1 MAWKKDWYKKF
12 LINSDNDGEVYDM
25 LKRYFPRTC
34 LKFELFDD
42 EDNLIEAETYSEE
55 AIKDMAKRNIIK
67 IIETENGRIIKGN
80 PKGWIE
86 ELEELGEY
94 KVLEELKRREGIN

>member
-1 MAWKKDWYKKF
+1 MGF
-12 LINSDNDGEVYDM
+12 LINPENGDKVLNIM
-25 LKRYFPRTC
+25 NRYFPRTC
-34 LKFELFDD
+34 LEFELFDD

>member
-1 MAWKKDWYKKF
+1 MAWKKDRYKKF

-25 LKRYFPRTC
+25 LKRYFPHTC
-34 LKFELFDD
+34 LKFTWFDD
-42 EDNLIEAETYSEE
+42 EGNFLYSEGISEE
-55 AIKDMAKRNIIK
+55 ALKDMEEDGIIK
-67 IIETENGRIIKGN
+67 IIETENGRVIKDN
-80 PKGWIE
+80 SMGWIE